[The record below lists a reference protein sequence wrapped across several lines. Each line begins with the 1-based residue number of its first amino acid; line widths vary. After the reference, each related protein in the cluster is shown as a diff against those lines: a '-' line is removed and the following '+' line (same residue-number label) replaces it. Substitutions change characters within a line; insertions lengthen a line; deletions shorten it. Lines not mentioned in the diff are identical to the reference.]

1 MCLWVGRDKAQRQFI
16 AGREREDVSAAMK
29 VRSSRVTIST
39 RSTPRRRRLMSRQI
53 EINDWMGDSK
63 LTRIDVVAGRKMAA
77 AATLESRA
85 TMVEL
90 GARDDGREEQA
101 SLTMHFI
108 SKHIT

>member
-1 MCLWVGRDKAQRQFI
+1 
-16 AGREREDVSAAMK
+16 
-29 VRSSRVTIST
+29 
-39 RSTPRRRRLMSRQI
+39 MSRQI

-63 LTRIDVVAGRKMAA
+63 LTHIDVVVAGRKMA

-101 SLTMHFI
+101 SLTRYMCFI
-108 SKHIT
+108 SKHKT

>member
-1 MCLWVGRDKAQRQFI
+1 MPL
-16 AGREREDVSAAMK
+16 GRETKHKGNSLPGEGRKEDVSAAMK

-63 LTRIDVVAGRKMAA
+63 LTRSDVVVAERKMAA

-101 SLTMHFI
+101 SLAYQNT
-108 SKHIT
+108 

>member
-1 MCLWVGRDKAQRQFI
+1 MPL
-16 AGREREDVSAAMK
+16 GRETKHKGNSLPGEGRKEDVSAAMK

-101 SLTMHFI
+101 SLAYQNT
-108 SKHIT
+108 